1 MTLHKTMDWNVF
13 AELGV
18 LDLGI
23 IDIKVE
29 LKD

>member
-1 MTLHKTMDWNVF
+1 MDWNVF